1 MRIDVLFVLSILLSG
16 PALGAT
22 LHVGPEH
29 KFKSMAA
36 AVKASRPGDI
46 ISLAPGDYI
55 NDFARIRHPLT
66 IRAASGR
73 ARLHAARRIPNGKAI
88 IIADADLNIQN
99 LIFSNARVEHENG
112 AGIRHQKGAL
122 VVEDSEFI
130 GNENGIL
137 GASDPR
143 ASVII
148 RNCRFVGN
156 GHGEGYTHGIYI
168 GRIISLTVLNST
180 FTGTKAGHHIKSRAS
195 STTVFGSMLDDGT
208 ENSSYAIDLPNG
220 GTNFIRNNI
229 FIQGARP
236 DNDVFISIGT
246 KKVRKSSS
254 LLVEQNQFHN
264 FASGGTG
271 VRNAMNDPVVVRGNS
286 FFGPM
291 AIIRGA
297 GNLDDN
303 TQLEGVPMAQKTIE
317 SWQEGSTSPVG
328 KSQ

>member
-1 MRIDVLFVLSILLSG
+1 MRIVVLFILSILFSG
-16 PALGAT
+16 PALSAT
-22 LHVGPEH
+22 LHVGPDQ
-29 KFKSMAA
+29 KLKSISA
-36 AVKASRPGDI
+36 AVKASSPGDI

-66 IRAASGR
+66 IRAASGK
-73 ARLHAARRIPNGKAI
+73 ARLHATRRIPNGKAI
-88 IIADADLNIQN
+88 LIADADLTIQN

-168 GRIISLTVLNST
+168 GRITSLTVLNST
-180 FTGTKAGHHIKSRAS
+180 FTDTRAGHHIKSRAK
-195 STTVFGSMLDDGT
+195 STTVFGSMLDDGK

-220 GTNFIRNNI
+220 GTNFIRDNI
-229 FIQGARP
+229 FIQGAKP
-236 DNDVFISIGT
+236 DNDIFISIGT
-246 KKVRKSSS
+246 KKVHRDSS

-264 FASGGTG
+264 FASRGTG
-271 VRNAMNDPVVVRGNS
+271 VRNKMKEPVIVRGNS
-286 FFGPM
+286 FFGPVT
-291 AIIRGA
+291 IIKGA
-297 GNLDDN
+297 GELDDN
-303 TQLEGVPMAQKTIE
+303 IRFEGVPAAQKIIE
-317 SWQEGSTSPVG
+317 TWQNGTSPPAG
-328 KSQ
+328 RSQ